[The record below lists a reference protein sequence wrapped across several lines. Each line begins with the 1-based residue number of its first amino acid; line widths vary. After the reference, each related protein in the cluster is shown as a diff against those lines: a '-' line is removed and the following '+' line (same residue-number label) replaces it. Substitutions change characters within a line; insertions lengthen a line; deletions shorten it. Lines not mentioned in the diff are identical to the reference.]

1 MPKLIVTSRYLKSG
15 SGKKK
20 QLYHYVKYI
29 ATREGSVPIPNANET
44 APATKNQQ
52 ELISSLLNDFP
63 DSKELFE
70 YEDYQ
75 KDPTVKNGS
84 ALISEILDRNMD
96 RLTSRENYVGYLANR
111 PGAVKFGSHGLFSQ
125 SDEPINLEKVAK
137 EIANHGGNVW
147 THVVSLRRDNAQAMG
162 YDNLKAWRE
171 LVKRQIPNIAKNQ
184 KIDMANLKW
193 YAAFHDKKTNP
204 HVHIIVYSDNEREG
218 FLTNHG
224 IEKIRS
230 GFANDIYAD
239 ELHNLYAQQTDLRNL
254 MKKES
259 EQLMQKLADNI
270 SQNDVDNAE
279 LIDLVAKLHEQLN
292 SSKGKKV
299 YGYLKADV
307 KKTVDEIFIRLSE
320 NESIQKMYSLWCEME
335 QQKHDVYSSA
345 KLQFPKLADNKEFK
359 SVKNMIIRTVLDMNY
374 PVIDVEIEEPEP
386 TEQFANDDFYVDISP
401 QFDESEQSEND
412 KVTFSNNDDLTAE
425 DFIWSGENA
434 VTVDVDDAPKSK
446 YYLKWSS
453 SYKEAC
459 KLIYNKRSKLE
470 DFQKAEQLLLNE
482 SGAGNVLAIQDLGKL
497 YSTDKLGE
505 KDEKKSFS
513 FYEEA
518 FQGFMEIEPDSDFMF
533 PYEPKYKGQVMKPVD
548 MRSYVWY
555 RIGKMH
561 CYGLGTEQDYEKA
574 FEWFLKSAQEGNK
587 FAQYSLANLYYYGNG
602 VEKDL
607 SQAFLWYRKSSE
619 QGQPYAPYAVAQM
632 YDKGEYVSQSEETA
646 QRYYKV
652 ALSGFLELES
662 KDQADDNLFYKI
674 GVMYKNGLGTEADI
688 SKAIDYF
695 KRSAEMNNKNG
706 LYEYGKTLIQGKYI
720 EADLNKGLEC
730 IEKAMKLKNSN
741 AKRFFA
747 LEYISGEYFS
757 QDIEKG
763 LFMLTECAD
772 KGDSFACFQL
782 GQFYLKGEIV
792 TQDLERAEKYLL
804 LAEDN
809 EFTQYAFGKLYLQ
822 EEKYDIQRAVD
833 YFKRSSDKNMWSSY
847 QLGRLYLFGAD
858 ELEKDKEKAV
868 EWLTKS
874 AHDGNEYVQ
883 NMLNNIDDF
892 ENMLLRNTV
901 MGLFVNLSRCI
912 EDNYS
917 QKQCSLKIQTDRKL
931 RKMIQKRKSGIG
943 IREEQNMTN

>member
-15 SGKKK
+15 SGKRK

-44 APATKNQQ
+44 APATKSQQ
-52 ELISSLLNDFP
+52 ELISSLLHDFP

-75 KDPTVKNGS
+75 KNPTIKNGS
-84 ALISEILDRNMD
+84 ALISVILDRNMD

-111 PGAVKFGSHGLFSQ
+111 PGTVKFGSHGLFSQ

-137 EIANHGGNVW
+137 DIANHGGNVW

-171 LVKRQIPNIAKNQ
+171 LVKRQISNIAKNQ

-204 HVHIIVYSDNEREG
+204 HVHIIVYSTNEREG

-239 ELHNLYAQQTDLRNL
+239 ELHHLYAQQTDLRNQ

-259 EQLMQKLADNI
+259 EQLMKQLADNI

-307 KKTVDEIFIRLSE
+307 KKTVDEIFIRLAE

-374 PVIDVEIEEPEP
+374 PVIDVEIEEPDP
-386 TEQFANDDFYVDISP
+386 TEQFANDDFYVDILP
-401 QFDESEQSEND
+401 KFDESEQSEND
-412 KVTFSNNDDLTAE
+412 NVIFSDNDDLTAE
-425 DFIWSGENA
+425 DFTWNDNNS
-434 VTVDVDDAPKSK
+434 VTVNVDDLPKSK

-453 SYKEAC
+453 SYQEAC
-459 KLIYNKRSKLE
+459 KLIYNKESKLE
-470 DFQKAEQLLLNE
+470 DFQKAEQFLLNE
-482 SGAGNVLAIQDLGKL
+482 SRSGNVLAIQDLGKL

-533 PYEPKYKGQVMKPVD
+533 PYEPKFDGQIMKPVN

-555 RIGKMH
+555 RTGKMQ
-561 CYGLGTEQDYEKA
+561 CYGLGTEQNYEKA
-574 FEWFLKSAQEGNK
+574 FQWFLKSAQEDNK
-587 FAQYSLANLYYYGNG
+587 FAQYSLANLCYYGTG

-607 SQAFLWYRKSSE
+607 PQAFLWYQKSSS
-619 QGQPYAPYAVAQM
+619 QGQPYASYAVAQL
-632 YDKGEYVSQSEETA
+632 YDKGEYVSKNAETA
-646 QRYYKV
+646 QGYYKV
-652 ALSGFLELES
+652 ALLGFLKLEN
-662 KDQADDNLFYKI
+662 KDQADDNLYYKL
-674 GVMYKNGLGTEADI
+674 GSMFKNGLGTEIDI
-688 SKAIDYF
+688 PKAI
-695 KRSAEMNNKNG
+695 
-706 LYEYGKTLIQGKYI
+706 
-720 EADLNKGLEC
+720 
-730 IEKAMKLKNSN
+730 
-741 AKRFFA
+741 
-747 LEYISGEYFS
+747 EYF
-757 QDIEKG
+757 EKS
-763 LFMLTECAD
+763 TE
-772 KGDSFACFQL
+772 
-782 GQFYLKGEIV
+782 
-792 TQDLERAEKYLL
+792 
-804 LAEDN
+804 
-809 EFTQYAFGKLYLQ
+809 
-822 EEKYDIQRAVD
+822 
-833 YFKRSSDKNMWSSY
+833 NMWSTY
-847 QLGRLYLFGAD
+847 QLGRLYLFGAE

-874 AHDGNEYVQ
+874 ANDGNEYAQ
-883 NMLNNIDDF
+883 NMLDNMAQF
-892 ENMLLRNTV
+892 ENTILANTIFA
-901 MGLFVNLSRCI
+901 LFANLCKCI
-912 EDNYS
+912 EDDYTQKYKSVRHTVDSRLRRMIRQKKQSFGIKDEQS
-917 QKQCSLKIQTDRKL
+917 QSY
-931 RKMIQKRKSGIG
+931 
-943 IREEQNMTN
+943 EQS

>member
-15 SGKKK
+15 SGKRK

-44 APATKNQQ
+44 APATKSQQ
-52 ELISSLLNDFP
+52 ELISSLLHDFP

-75 KDPTVKNGS
+75 KNPTIKNGS
-84 ALISEILDRNMD
+84 ALISVILDRNMD

-111 PGAVKFGSHGLFSQ
+111 PGTVKFGSHGLFSQ

-137 EIANHGGNVW
+137 DIANHGGNVW

-171 LVKRQIPNIAKNQ
+171 LVKRQISNIAKNQ
-184 KIDMANLKW
+184 KIDMANMKW

-204 HVHIIVYSDNEREG
+204 HVHIIVYSTNEREG

-239 ELHNLYAQQTDLRNL
+239 ELHNLYAQQTDLRNQ

-259 EQLMQKLADNI
+259 EQLMKQLADNI

-307 KKTVDEIFIRLSE
+307 KKTVDEIFIRLAE

-345 KLQFPKLADNKEFK
+345 RVQFPKLADNKEFK
-359 SVKNMIIRTVLDMNY
+359 SVKNMIIQTVLDMNS
-374 PVIDVEIEEPEP
+374 PVVDIEIEEPEL
-386 TEQFANDDFYVDISP
+386 TEKTDDDITDISP
-401 QFDESEQSEND
+401 QIDEFDNAIYFD
-412 KVTFSNNDDLTAE
+412 NDDMAANGFSCSSKISPKE
-425 DFIWSGENA
+425 P
-434 VTVDVDDAPKSK
+434 DDSPKSK
-446 YYLKWSS
+446 YYLKWSNA
-453 SYKEAC
+453 YKEAC
-459 KLIYNKRSKLE
+459 KLIYNKQSKLE

-482 SGAGNVLAIQDLGKL
+482 LGAGNVLAIHDLGKL
-497 YSTDKLGE
+497 YSTEKLGAKEEE
-505 KDEKKSFS
+505 KSSS
-513 FYEEA
+513 FYKEA
-518 FQGFMEIEPDSDFMF
+518 LQGFMEIEPDSDFMF
-533 PYEPKYKGQVMKPVD
+533 PYEPKFDGQIMKPVN

-561 CYGLGTEQDYEKA
+561 CYGLGTEQDYA
-574 FEWFLKSAQEGNK
+574 QSFEWFLKSAQEGNK
-587 FAQYSLANLYYYGNG
+587 FAQYSLANLYYYGNS

-607 SQAFLWYRKSSE
+607 SQAFLWYQKSAS
-619 QGQPYAPYAVAQM
+619 QGQPYASYAVAQM
-632 YDKGEYVSQSEETA
+632 YSKGEYVAENNETA
-646 QRYYKV
+646 QRYYKA

-706 LYEYGKTLIQGKYI
+706 LYEYGKALIQGKHI

-730 IEKAMKLKNSN
+730 IEKAIKLGNTN
-741 AKRFFA
+741 AKRFLA
-747 LEYISGEYFS
+747 LEFISGGYFP

-763 LFMLTECAD
+763 IAMLTECAD
-772 KGDSFACFQL
+772 EGDSFACFKL
-782 GQFYLKGEIV
+782 GQIYLKGEIV

-822 EEKYDIQRAVD
+822 EEKYDIQKAVD
-833 YFKRSSDKNMWSSY
+833 YFEKSADKNMWSSY

-874 AHDGNEYVQ
+874 ANDGNEYVQ

>member
-15 SGKKK
+15 SGKRK

-44 APATKNQQ
+44 APATKSQQ
-52 ELISSLLNDFP
+52 ELISSLLHDFP

-75 KDPTVKNGS
+75 KNPTIKNGS
-84 ALISEILDRNMD
+84 ALISVILDRNMD

-111 PGAVKFGSHGLFSQ
+111 PGTVKFGSHGLFSQ

-137 EIANHGGNVW
+137 DIANHGGNVW

-171 LVKRQIPNIAKNQ
+171 LVKRQISNIAKNQ

-204 HVHIIVYSDNEREG
+204 HVHIIVYSTNEREG

-239 ELHNLYAQQTDLRNL
+239 ELHHLYAQQTDLRNL

-307 KKTVDEIFIRLSE
+307 KKTVDEIFIRLAE

-374 PVIDVEIEEPEP
+374 PVIDVEIEEPDP
-386 TEQFANDDFYVDISP
+386 TEQFANDDFYVDILP
-401 QFDESEQSEND
+401 KFDESEQSEND
-412 KVTFSNNDDLTAE
+412 NVIFSDNDDLTAE
-425 DFIWSGENA
+425 DFTWNDNNS
-434 VTVDVDDAPKSK
+434 VTVNVDDLPKSK

-453 SYKEAC
+453 SYQEAC
-459 KLIYNKRSKLE
+459 KLIYNKESKLE
-470 DFQKAEQLLLNE
+470 DFQKAEQFLLNE
-482 SGAGNVLAIQDLGKL
+482 SRSGNVLAIQDLGKL

-533 PYEPKYKGQVMKPVD
+533 PYEPKFDGQIMKPVN

-561 CYGLGTEQDYEKA
+561 CYGLGTEQDYA
-574 FEWFLKSAQEGNK
+574 QSFEWFLKSAHEGNK

-607 SQAFLWYRKSSE
+607 SQAFWWYRKSSE
-619 QGQPYAPYAVAQM
+619 QGQPYASYAVAQM
-632 YDKGEYVSQSEETA
+632 YSKGEYVAENKETA
-646 QRYYKV
+646 QRYYKA

-662 KDQADDNLFYKI
+662 KDQADDNLYYKL
-674 GVMYKNGLGTEADI
+674 GAMYKNGLGTEIDI
-688 SKAIDYF
+688 PKAI
-695 KRSAEMNNKNG
+695 
-706 LYEYGKTLIQGKYI
+706 
-720 EADLNKGLEC
+720 
-730 IEKAMKLKNSN
+730 
-741 AKRFFA
+741 
-747 LEYISGEYFS
+747 EYF
-757 QDIEKG
+757 EKS
-763 LFMLTECAD
+763 TE
-772 KGDSFACFQL
+772 
-782 GQFYLKGEIV
+782 
-792 TQDLERAEKYLL
+792 
-804 LAEDN
+804 
-809 EFTQYAFGKLYLQ
+809 
-822 EEKYDIQRAVD
+822 
-833 YFKRSSDKNMWSSY
+833 NMWSTY
-847 QLGRLYLFGAD
+847 QLGRLYLFGAE

-874 AHDGNEYVQ
+874 ANDGNEYAQ
-883 NMLNNIDDF
+883 NMLDNMAQF
-892 ENMLLRNTV
+892 ENTILANTIFA
-901 MGLFVNLSRCI
+901 LFANLCKCI
-912 EDNYS
+912 EDDYTQKYKSVRHTVDSRLRRMIRQKKQSFGIKDEQS
-917 QKQCSLKIQTDRKL
+917 QSY
-931 RKMIQKRKSGIG
+931 
-943 IREEQNMTN
+943 EQS

>member
-15 SGKKK
+15 SGKRK

-44 APATKNQQ
+44 APATKSQQ
-52 ELISSLLNDFP
+52 ELISSLLHDFP

-75 KDPTVKNGS
+75 KNPTIKNGS
-84 ALISEILDRNMD
+84 ALISVILDRNMD

-111 PGAVKFGSHGLFSQ
+111 PGTVKFGSHGLFSQ

-137 EIANHGGNVW
+137 DIANHGGNVW

-171 LVKRQIPNIAKNQ
+171 LVKRQISNIAKNQ

-204 HVHIIVYSDNEREG
+204 HVHIIVYSTNEREG

-239 ELHNLYAQQTDLRNL
+239 ELHHLYAQQTDLRNQ

-259 EQLMQKLADNI
+259 EQLMKQLADNI

-307 KKTVDEIFIRLSE
+307 KKTVDEIFIRLAE

-335 QQKHDVYSSA
+335 QQKHDVYSSE

-374 PVIDVEIEEPEP
+374 PVIDVEIEEPDP
-386 TEQFANDDFYVDISP
+386 TEQFANDDFYVDILP
-401 QFDESEQSEND
+401 KFDESEQSEND
-412 KVTFSNNDDLTAE
+412 NVIFSDNDDLTAE
-425 DFIWSGENA
+425 DFTWNDNNS
-434 VTVDVDDAPKSK
+434 VTVNVDDLPKSK

-453 SYKEAC
+453 SYQEAC
-459 KLIYNKRSKLE
+459 KLIYNKESKLE
-470 DFQKAEQLLLNE
+470 DFQKAEQFLLNE
-482 SGAGNVLAIQDLGKL
+482 SRSGNVLAIQDLGKL

-533 PYEPKYKGQVMKPVD
+533 PYEPKFDGQIMKPVN

-555 RIGKMH
+555 RTGKMQ
-561 CYGLGTEQDYEKA
+561 CYGLGTEQNYEKA
-574 FEWFLKSAQEGNK
+574 FQWFLKSAQEDNK
-587 FAQYSLANLYYYGNG
+587 FAQYSLANLCYYGTG

-607 SQAFLWYRKSSE
+607 PQAFLWYQKSSS
-619 QGQPYAPYAVAQM
+619 QGQPYASYAVAQL
-632 YDKGEYVSQSEETA
+632 YDKGEYVSKNAETA
-646 QRYYKV
+646 QGYYKV
-652 ALSGFLELES
+652 ALLGFLKLEN
-662 KDQADDNLFYKI
+662 KDQADDNLYYKL
-674 GVMYKNGLGTEADI
+674 GSMFKNGLGTEADI

-706 LYEYGKTLIQGKYI
+706 LYEYGKALIQGKHI

-730 IEKAMKLKNSN
+730 IEKAIKLGNTN
-741 AKRFFA
+741 AKRFLA
-747 LEYISGEYFS
+747 LEFISGGYFP

-763 LFMLTECAD
+763 IAMLTECAD
-772 KGDSFACFQL
+772 EGDSFACFKL
-782 GQFYLKGEIV
+782 GQIYLKGEIV
-792 TQDLERAEKYLL
+792 PQDLERAEKYLL

-822 EEKYDIQRAVD
+822 EEKYDIQKAVD
-833 YFKRSSDKNMWSSY
+833 YFEKSADKNMWSSY

-874 AHDGNEYVQ
+874 ANDGNEYVQ